1 MAKEKYRQGLFKSL
15 RCNWQRQRRKNKQL
29 VLIHLGRE
37 SVQIGCWQADCCLWQ
52 KTKPIT
58 ESLQKGWDAWWQAV
72 DEALK
77 DVFIWARVPDMVD
90 TIIVLQ
96 QELVFHEELRLPQLE
111 PKELYQAIQWE
122 AEQIVPWTKGSY
134 NVVCASHA
142 TYGMELEE
150 EIVQLWAWPKE
161 QAIKAGDILTGLRLY
176 MQGILVGLEADK
188 VQQVW
193 YQGAQLKNWSL
204 QTERQHWQQEA
215 VSLATSSSPKLACIA
230 CLLLAFSIYACAKG
244 GCYIAQHQLLQTQQ
258 ELAKYELWHKRYEQN
273 KRLAATL
280 EQYQNMASQV
290 QHYNS
295 HVGNSLSK
303 LGQQLGASCW
313 LEGLSASLLADNSVT
328 KQVGKD
334 AKMKQEKHGYL
345 WRLEGA
351 CYKHDGLERLLER
364 LEGSKQFAQVQL
376 QHSQQDQEK
385 VKFTLAVREK

>member
-1 MAKEKYRQGLFKSL
+1 M
-15 RCNWQRQRRKNKQL
+15 
-29 VLIHLGRE
+29 
-37 SVQIGCWQADCCLWQ
+37 
-52 KTKPIT
+52 
-58 ESLQKGWDAWWQAV
+58 
-72 DEALK
+72 
-77 DVFIWARVPDMVD
+77 
-90 TIIVLQ
+90 
-96 QELVFHEELRLPQLE
+96 
-111 PKELYQAIQWE
+111 
-122 AEQIVPWTKGSY
+122 
-134 NVVCASHA
+134 
-142 TYGMELEE
+142 
-150 EIVQLWAWPKE
+150 
-161 QAIKAGDILTGLRLY
+161 TGLRLY

-313 LEGLSASLLADNSVT
+313 LEGLSASLVADNSVT

-385 VKFTLAVREK
+385 LKFTLAVREK